1 MLSGFRIHY
10 SMTWSMFV
18 MLTTE
23 KIVPNT
29 LPLLAGL
36 VPGWLA
42 GWMAGLPRYKLAGR
56 HENSYSFTQ
65 ERLGENVLLSC

>member
-1 MLSGFRIHY
+1 
-10 SMTWSMFV
+10 MFV

-42 GWMAGLPRYKLAGR
+42 GWMAGLPSPSLAGR
-56 HENSYSFTQ
+56 PEKNT
-65 ERLGENVLLSC
+65 LLPGEVG